1 MNRKFYDGEIYHIC
15 NKSISNYQIFSK
27 DYNCQRFTELLDYY
41 NHIKVPYKYSVA
53 VQLHKY
59 KYQNILY
66 PRIDQIVKIISY
78 CIMPDHYHLLLK
90 IINSTLFSRFI
101 NNIENSYTRF
111 FNLKNHRKGPLW
123 QSRFRD
129 VQIKTNEQLLHVKRY
144 IHLNPVTNYLV
155 NKPIEWRFSSYQ
167 DYITDTKVLSGIM
180 KEISIKDIDTFKK
193 FTEDQIDYQRQLK
206 KIKKLLL
213 E

>member
-1 MNRKFYDGEIYHIC
+1 MKRKFYDGEIYHIC

-27 DYNCQRFTELLDYY
+27 DYNCQRFIELLDYY
-41 NHIKVPYKYSVA
+41 NHLKVRYKYSIA
-53 VQLHKY
+53 LQLNTY
-59 KYQNILY
+59 EYINCLF

-90 IINSTLFSRFI
+90 ILNSDLFSLYISNI
-101 NNIENSYTRF
+101 NNSYTRF

-123 QSRFRD
+123 QSRFRS
-129 VQIKTNEQLLHVKRY
+129 VLIKNNEQLLHTIRY

-155 NKPIEWRFSSYQ
+155 NKPIEWKFSSYR
-167 DYITDTKVLSGIM
+167 DYVSDPKILSEIM